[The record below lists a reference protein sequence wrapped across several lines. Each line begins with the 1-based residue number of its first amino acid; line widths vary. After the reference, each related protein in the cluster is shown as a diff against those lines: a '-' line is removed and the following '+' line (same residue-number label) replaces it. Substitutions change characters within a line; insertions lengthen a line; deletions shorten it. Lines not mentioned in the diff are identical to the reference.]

1 MKIKIAFLEKCH
13 LAGIDK
19 KRALRMKMNNY
30 FEMSLSTYM
39 VNEQDIDIWINNE
52 TQRYYVHRYKKY
64 TKKALNIGTMVLRH
78 QGTMIVSAVLCRTF
92 CNDGHVLYLWS
103 KMADREATC
112 GEWALVIGLVWPR
125 KWILFLLS

>member
-39 VNEQDIDIWINNE
+39 VNEQDIDI
-52 TQRYYVHRYKKY
+52 
-64 TKKALNIGTMVLRH
+64 
-78 QGTMIVSAVLCRTF
+78 
-92 CNDGHVLYLWS
+92 
-103 KMADREATC
+103 
-112 GEWALVIGLVWPR
+112 
-125 KWILFLLS
+125 